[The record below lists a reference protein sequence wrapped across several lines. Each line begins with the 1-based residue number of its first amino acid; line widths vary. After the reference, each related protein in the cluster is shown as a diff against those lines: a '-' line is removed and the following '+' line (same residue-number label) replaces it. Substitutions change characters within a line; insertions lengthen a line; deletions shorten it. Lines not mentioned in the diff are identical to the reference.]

1 MADILRIALRN
12 LMRYRRRTYLTA
24 SLIAV
29 GVTFVLLFL
38 SASGSFQNLMIGQI
52 TDAMLG
58 HIQVHKR
65 GYMASIDSL
74 PLNLNLEPEEVRQ
87 LTRVLS
93 QTEGVSDFSP
103 RLKFPAMLSNFM
115 ETTNIRING
124 VIPRR
129 ETAVIP
135 LLPGRVREGNT
146 RLLKGELYV
155 PELLARG
162 MQLKIGDLVAVIAT
176 NEDGLVNGKKF
187 RVSAIIESVTGPGGR
202 DGYMHL
208 EDARDILRITDDQ
221 ISEVAIRVSDF
232 SRLEPVAEQIRHR
245 LAGGAA
251 RNGRPVFDVRTWEGL
266 TPFVNISRMI
276 DVMAFFIRL
285 MLIAVVLVSVMNV
298 MIMAV
303 YERIREIG
311 TIAAIGTKPSRIRTL
326 FLCEGF
332 MLGILGTGA
341 GILLTGL
348 ATLIINSL
356 QISFNFGRQAGLIL
370 TTGLELNQ
378 VVLVSL
384 IVIVVSTLAALQ
396 PAHKAAR
403 MKPVDALGHV

>member
-1 MADILRIALRN
+1 LADILRIALRN

-187 RVSAIIESVTGPGGR
+187 RVGAIIESVTGPGGR